1 MAPNVQSVG
10 HSADLTEDES
20 VSLCTCRDGVLHS
33 STAVLSPVAVL
44 ACISYAVSSTLITL
58 LNKVVFSH
66 SRFHYPWTTLA
77 VQNILSVVLISAGH
91 IVGMTQSG
99 RYSRKLGRDMSVP
112 ILCFVL
118 FIFTNAQ
125 SMRHINIPVLTV
137 WKSLGPMFVTLF
149 ERFYF
154 GDRFSVEVYLAM
166 GLIVLSALVTA
177 INDLEYSAVGYFWAA
192 ANVFANVAYLASL
205 RIYLRSPN
213 VSALDKTFHSNLLS
227 LIPIFILAFL
237 SDETQYV
244 VRDFQT
250 TSHLFKFVFVVSG
263 FLTTAVC
270 ATAFWTISLTNGST
284 LSFIGG
290 MNKVPMILISLL
302 VFETHMSWAGWAGVG
317 LGILAGWVFMRAKS
331 VASTQSKALPVKAV
345 CGTHPVTSNMSV
357 GEHSTIDP
365 QKPLLKSST
374 LTSVTTTPTVT
385 QTAHAPTKWSTKFS
399 ATQSILGLI
408 AFTFRRS
415 NSSGE

>member
-1 MAPNVQSVG
+1 MVPKVQAVPRPGSVLEEK
-10 HSADLTEDES
+10 STIVPVLS
-20 VSLCTCRDGVLHS
+20 DGTLHQ
-33 STAVLSPVAVL
+33 STAVLSPIAAV

-77 VQNILSVVLISAGH
+77 VQNVLSVLLISGGHVLGLTQAG
-91 IVGMTQSG
+91 S
-99 RYSRKLGRDMSVP
+99 YSRKLGRDLCVP

-125 SMRHINIPVLTV
+125 SMRYINIPVLTV

-154 GDRFSVEVYLAM
+154 GDRFSMRVYLAM

-205 RIYLRSPN
+205 RMYLRSPS

-227 LIPIFILAFL
+227 LIPIVLLAFL

-244 VRDFQT
+244 IRDFQT
-250 TSHLFKFVFVVSG
+250 TSHMFKFIFVLSG

-302 VFETHMSWAGWAGVG
+302 VFETRLSWAGWVGVG
-317 LGILAGWVFMRAKS
+317 LGIFAGWVFMRAKS
-331 VASTQSKALPVKAV
+331 VAPTQSKSTSGSVVGGVHPLASAVSVSDPACPDPPQPQSKA
-345 CGTHPVTSNMSV
+345 
-357 GEHSTIDP
+357 
-365 QKPLLKSST
+365 SSHA
-374 LTSVTTTPTVT
+374 SPASTPTPP
-385 QTAHAPTKWSTKFS
+385 TAAKWNSKVSPGHPFLAAIIS
-399 ATQSILGLI
+399 A
-408 AFTFRRS
+408 FRRS
-415 NSSGE
+415 ISSGE